1 MGLRI
6 QQEVLRQPDA
16 LHGWDWAVWLEGE
29 RDDIAAVASVVYH
42 LHPSYHDPVRV
53 VRTRR
58 NKFRICDST
67 LIEFMIL
74 ARVIGQNA
82 EEIELRHWLTL
93 SDDAAHVSGEPPIIG
108 KPQAILSYSLA
119 DASTALRLADALRHQ
134 QVEVKSPSE
143 LSSGE
148 PWLRTLQEQVGRA
161 AVVML
166 VSDKIS
172 PWAESEA
179 ETFVPRGGKV
189 VPVLLPGRE
198 HAPLPP
204 PLQEAQAISLASD
217 DALDAVARQIREA
230 ITTADPPV
238 AFSAEA
244 LARVG

>member
-16 LHGWDWAVWLEGE
+16 LRGWDWAVWLEGE

-58 NKFRICDST
+58 NKFRVCDST

-93 SDDAAHVSGEPPIIG
+93 SDDDAHISGAPPLIG

-119 DASTALRLADALRHQ
+119 DAATALRLADALRHQ
-134 QVEVKSPSE
+134 DVEVKSPGQ

-148 PWLRTLQEQVGRA
+148 PWLRTLSEQVGRA

-179 ETFVPRGGKV
+179 ETFLPRGGKV
-189 VPVLLPGRE
+189 VPVMLPGRE

-204 PLQEAQAISLASD
+204 PLHDVQAISLTSD
-217 DALDAVARQIREA
+217 DAIDAVARQIKEA
-230 ITTADPPV
+230 ITTADPP
-238 AFSAEA
+238 ASFQTEA
-244 LARVG
+244 LAQAG